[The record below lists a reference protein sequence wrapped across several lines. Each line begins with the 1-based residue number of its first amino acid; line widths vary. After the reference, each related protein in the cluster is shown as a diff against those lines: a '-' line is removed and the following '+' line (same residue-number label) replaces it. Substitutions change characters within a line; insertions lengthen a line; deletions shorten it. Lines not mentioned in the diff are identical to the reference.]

1 MLRVLILCS
10 RCECFIKYK
19 NDERPCATTFPN
31 TDKRVQKPTRHCVL
45 RLLNFA
51 KMACDRK
58 VKLTEAE
65 IALFTKEH
73 ENAKMYREKPLWHKT
88 LKEFPQIE
96 PGKRYLRSFSRRA
109 ATHLQILLSTYFCS
123 FVHML
128 KKKKTL
134 HVSSKMWILCSS
146 EKTMFLPL
154 EDKIHIFESSCNIF
168 NKLMS
173 NNFLMSN

>member
-128 KKKKTL
+128 KKKKKLYTL
-134 HVSSKMWILCSS
+134 ARRCESYVRVKKQCFCHSKIRFIYLSHHVISSI
-146 EKTMFLPL
+146 
-154 EDKIHIFESSCNIF
+154 N
-168 NKLMS
+168 
-173 NNFLMSN
+173 